1 MIAVALKVKM
11 LSASRLGMDGN
22 EIAVDVVT
30 VGCPEAV
37 ATIVELICCF
47 SPVC

>member
-1 MIAVALKVKM
+1 MLPVALKVEM
-11 LSASRLGMDGN
+11 LSTSRLGMDGF

-37 ATIVELICCF
+37 ATVVGMIYYLV
-47 SPVC
+47 